1 MTASSYDETSPL
13 FSARMAGALWLAV
26 IVIGGLDVA
35 TSSIVVA
42 GDAAATARNIL
53 NSEFRFRLGEV
64 GEFIGGA
71 LYLGVTVLLYQL
83 LKPVSKPVSLFAA
96 CCGAIGLAIGA
107 AGTVRDLGV
116 VTLLNGSQLP
126 TAANASQMQ
135 EVALSTIRLFGLG
148 FSVSM
153 VYFGLQVATVGVLM
167 ARSDFFPRLLGVLLT
182 IGGSTYVI
190 GSLAVM
196 LSPTIGGQLFRFVI
210 PVAFI
215 GEGSAT
221 LWLLF
226 KGVNVERWVARAHPQ
241 PRRVAA

>member
-1 MTASSYDETSPL
+1 MTSTYEDTSPL
-13 FSARMAGALWLAV
+13 FTARMAGALWLIV
-26 IVIGGLDVA
+26 IIIGGLDVA

-71 LYLGVTVLLYQL
+71 CYLGVTVLLYQL
-83 LKPVSKPVSLFAA
+83 LKPVSKTLSLFAA

-107 AGTVRDLGV
+107 AGTVRDLGAV
-116 VTLLNGSQLP
+116 ALLRSGQLP
-126 TAANASQMQ
+126 GAADAGQMQ
-135 EVALSTIRLFGLG
+135 GVALSTIKLFGLG

-153 VYFGLQVATVGVLM
+153 VYFGLQVASVGILI
-167 ARSDFFPRLLGVLLT
+167 ARSSFFPRALGVLAA
-182 IGGSTYVI
+182 IGGSIYVI
-190 GSLAVM
+190 GSLAM
-196 LSPTIGGQLFRFVI
+196 MMSPPIGGQLFRFVI

-215 GEGSAT
+215 GEGSLT

-226 KGVNVERWVARAHPQ
+226 KGVNVERWIARANPQ